1 MIIDMQFM
9 HQYTKL
15 RVFKQLRYNEQT
27 LPEIIFQ
34 VYLMTNSIELFCLVP
49 YIDNIISKDQN
60 VNMLDANL

>member
-1 MIIDMQFM
+1 MQFM